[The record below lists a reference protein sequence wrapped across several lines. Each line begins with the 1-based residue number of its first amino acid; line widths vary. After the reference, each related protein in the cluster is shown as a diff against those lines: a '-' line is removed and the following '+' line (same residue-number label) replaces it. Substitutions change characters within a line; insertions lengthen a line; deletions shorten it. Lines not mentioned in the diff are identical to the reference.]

1 CNADSSIPRATATIS
16 IPNWNGAVSASRGK
30 PWSATCTSWP
40 KPHSASVTSMPA
52 FCFDS
57 TTTDSGGPMNM
68 TAQTPITE
76 ALEAII
82 RRFAPQNRGELRLT
96 QTTHLVNEAGID
108 SPRMID
114 IVLEVE
120 DQFGIVVDDADI
132 QKVRTFGELVAL
144 VGSHTAAEAD

>member
-1 CNADSSIPRATATIS
+1 
-16 IPNWNGAVSASRGK
+16 
-30 PWSATCTSWP
+30 
-40 KPHSASVTSMPA
+40 
-52 FCFDS
+52 
-57 TTTDSGGPMNM
+57 MNM

-96 QTTHLVNEAGID
+96 PSTHLVNEAGID

-120 DQFGIVVDDADI
+120 DQFGIIVDDADI

-144 VGSHTAAEAD
+144 VGAHTAAEAD

>member
-1 CNADSSIPRATATIS
+1 M
-16 IPNWNGAVSASRGK
+16 K
-30 PWSATCTSWP
+30 
-40 KPHSASVTSMPA
+40 
-52 FCFDS
+52 
-57 TTTDSGGPMNM
+57 M

-96 QTTHLVNEAGID
+96 PATHLVNEAGID
-108 SPRMID
+108 SSRMID

-120 DQFGIVVDDADI
+120 DRFGIVVDDADI

-144 VGSHTAAEAD
+144 VGAHTAAEAD

>member
-1 CNADSSIPRATATIS
+1 
-16 IPNWNGAVSASRGK
+16 
-30 PWSATCTSWP
+30 
-40 KPHSASVTSMPA
+40 
-52 FCFDS
+52 
-57 TTTDSGGPMNM
+57 MNM

-82 RRFAPQNRGELRLT
+82 RRFAPQNRELRLT
-96 QTTHLVNEAGID
+96 PTTHLVNEAGID

-120 DQFGIVVDDADI
+120 DQFGIIVDDADV